1 MAKVIICLIQFLVL
15 TTIQFVTD
23 DPVLGVQNDNKNIKM
38 HSKHR
43 IECKRTVVKKH
54 LKWNVKTVG
63 KGV

>member
-43 IECKRTVVKKH
+43 IERKRTVVKKH
-54 LKWNVKTVG
+54 FESNVKTVS
-63 KGV
+63 